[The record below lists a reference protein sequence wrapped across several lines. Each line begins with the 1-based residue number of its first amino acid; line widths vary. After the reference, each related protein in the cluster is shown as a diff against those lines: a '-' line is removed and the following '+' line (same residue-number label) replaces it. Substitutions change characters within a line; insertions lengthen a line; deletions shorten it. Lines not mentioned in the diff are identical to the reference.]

1 MQPYTKKDRN
11 RAIGTTAA
19 LTLGGTAVLHG
30 GYLLH
35 TLRDN
40 YGTAEERSALRAL
53 KMELLKHG
61 VTRNHALSSAIG
73 NNGMYLPATRSVA
86 YPLGGTRTGLHEYGH
101 ATMERKSLLGAARRV
116 NVRMLYSLGMTR
128 KRYIALG
135 SALAPSYKEGK
146 GGVQGA
152 AIGGALAVPMLAEEA
167 LANLQAAR
175 KIVSTSGVRG
185 VTPALRYLASSL
197 PAYSTYL
204 GHAAKLVGAGY
215 AGGALRDYIIARSK
229 HKNKR
234 K

>member
-1 MQPYTKKDRN
+1 MNSQHRQERN
-11 RAIGTTAA
+11 KVIGTSAA
-19 LTLGGTAVLHG
+19 LLLGGTAVAHG

-40 YGTAEERSALRAL
+40 YGTAEERKALLAL
-53 KMELLKHG
+53 KLELARHG

-73 NNGMYLPATRSVA
+73 NNGVYLPSRKQVA

-101 ATMERKSLLGAARRV
+101 ATMERKSLLGAARKL
-116 NVRMLYSLGMTR
+116 NVKMLYSLGMMK
-128 KRYIALG
+128 KRYVALG

-146 GGVQGA
+146 GSVQGA

-175 KIVSTSGVRG
+175 KVVSTSGVRG
-185 VTPALRYLASSL
+185 ITPALRYLASSL

-204 GHAAKLVGAGY
+204 GHAATLVGAGF
-215 AGGALRDYIIARSK
+215 AGGALRDYIIKRNK
-229 HKNKR
+229 EQHKR